1 MKFTTKRI
9 EKIIFEELNALLLE
23 KDQDPSTYAELRD
36 KLESELKALKAEL
49 AEAKKAAKKIK
60 TLEKKIKAKQAQ
72 IDRLMDSIPSGGDGS
87 PIKEQASG
95 ELDLGPEFG
104 PRGQLDRRLSAP
116 DPEDLNRL
124 ANAVS
129 SYVGYM
135 LEYPQ
140 AGEGDQNISELIK
153 VLKELLQYTE
163 MRSMGLLDPDRPV
176 QGGPVQDTEFGYEV
190 NPQPGKKVKMTPA
203 MIDKITRGVADAVPG
218 S

>member
-9 EKIIFEELNALLLE
+9 EKLILEELNALLSE
-23 KDQDPSTYAELRD
+23 KKPTTYTELRD
-36 KLESELKALKAEL
+36 KLDSELKELKAEL

-72 IDRLMDSIPSGGDGS
+72 IDRLMDSVPSGGDGS
-87 PIKEQASG
+87 PIKEQESG

-104 PRGQLDRRLSAP
+104 PRGQLDRRLNAP

-140 AGEGDQNISELIK
+140 AGEGDQNIEELIK
-153 VLKELLQYTE
+153 VLTELLQYTE
-163 MRSMGLLDPDRPV
+163 LRSQGLLDPDRPV
-176 QGGPVQDTEFGYEV
+176 QGGPVQNPERGYEI
-190 NPQPGKKVKMTPA
+190 NPGPVKKIKMTPA
-203 MIDKITRGVADAVPG
+203 MIDKFVT
-218 S
+218 